1 VQIGGPTGAFV
12 VIVAGV
18 VAQHGYDGLA
28 VATVMAGVLLVLMA
42 IARLGEVLR
51 FVPYPV
57 TVGFTSGIAIIIAV
71 GQVGDA
77 LGLALARAPADFL
90 ERCRAYAGAIGT
102 VNWAAAGVCAGTI
115 LVVQFWPRVNRRIPG
130 PLVALLAT
138 TAAVRALGLDVDT
151 IGSRFGEIPTGLP
164 APRLPRVDWSHL
176 SALVSPAV
184 SIALLGGIESLLSAL
199 VADGQIGGRHR
210 SNAELM
216 GQGIANIVSPI
227 FGGIPATGAI
237 ARTATNVRNGGRTPV
252 AGIAHAATLLVIVL
266 VAGRWAVY
274 IPIATLAGILLLV
287 AYNMSEWRVFAQ
299 LLRSPRSDVLV
310 LMTTFALT
318 VAVDLTVAIQAGV
331 VLAALLF
338 MRRMAAVTQVK
349 AVPNLMDYEG
359 AAGAE
364 GEAEALAIP
373 DGVEVFAVNGS
384 FCFGA
389 ARKFTETLAVRR
401 SRPRAV
407 VLDLKNVIAMDAT
420 GLHRMAYWDWAGPS
434 ADAPVLVCVH
444 GLSRQ
449 GRDFDALAR
458 AMSDRYR
465 VVCPDVVGRGRS
477 DWLRQPSGYQIP
489 AYVSDIVALLARL
502 DVEQVDWVGT
512 SMGGL
517 IGLGLAQPWFAPLGW
532 LGRLWAGHTVEPIFG
547 VASTTGVHCAFSDG
561 FNGGWWLVF
570 NLIDWA
576 IMYFFMLAMPWQA
589 ASRKPRPANKAGG
602 KKAAC

>member
-1 VQIGGPTGAFV
+1 MRVFAPELEPKLLTVLREGYPRHALGRDLLAGVVVGIVALPLAIAFAIASGVRPEQGLYTAIVAGFLISALGGSRVQIGGPTGAFV

-407 VLDLKNVIAMDAT
+407 ILDLKNVIAMDAT
-420 GLHRMAYWDWAGPS
+420 GLHALEDVVKRLRGQGAR
-434 ADAPVLVCVH
+434 VLV
-444 GLSRQ
+444 
-449 GRDFDALAR
+449 
-458 AMSDRYR
+458 
-465 VVCPDVVGRGRS
+465 
-477 DWLRQPSGYQIP
+477 SG
-489 AYVSDIVALLARL
+489 AH
-502 DVEQVDWVGT
+502 
-512 SMGGL
+512 
-517 IGLGLAQPWFAPLGW
+517 AQPLSVMARSGALERIGTDQLFGSVRSA
-532 LGRLWAGHTVEPIFG
+532 VEE
-547 VASTTGVHCAFSDG
+547 VARVPEA
-561 FNGGWWLVF
+561 
-570 NLIDWA
+570 
-576 IMYFFMLAMPWQA
+576 
-589 ASRKPRPANKAGG
+589 
-602 KKAAC
+602 